1 MPFTLTTYRGEKSQ
15 WWPAPEI
22 RLMSGMTLYQPWL
35 PSSVSSLWTKLTQE
49 VRGQMGLNVGKKV
62 AAYAQYLRASG
73 RPFAVATAWTVVG
86 AFKSDYNYVIKIPN
100 AQVFYWGG
108 TVNAPELGA
117 AAPIASPGDV
127 KEDFI
132 LLNGPSI
139 AQSTVLGFGHNTG
152 TKEITFFHD
161 LPIGLVAS
169 CNDVPPAQLK
179 IKKKADLTFDEKVKY
194 SKFLR

>member
-1 MPFTLTTYRGEKSQ
+1 MPLTVTTYRGEKSQ

-22 RLMSGMTLYQPWL
+22 RLMSGMTLYQPWI
-35 PSSVSSLWTKLTQE
+35 PSSVSALWTKLQQE
-49 VRGQMGLNVGKKV
+49 VKGQLGLSVAKKV

-73 RPFAVATAWTVVG
+73 RPFAVATAWTLNG
-86 AFKSDYNYVIKIPN
+86 AFKSDYNYVIRIPN
-100 AQVFYWGG
+100 VHVFYWGG
-108 TVNAPELGA
+108 TTNAPALGA
-117 AAPIASPGDV
+117 AAPIASPNDV

-132 LLNGPSI
+132 VLNGPSI

-161 LPIGLVAS
+161 LPIGFIAS
-169 CNDVPPAQLK
+169 CNEKTPAQLN
-179 IKKKADLTFDEKVKY
+179 IKNKAQLTFDEKVKY